1 MVQESSDL
9 EAWTAKERSETDIK
23 NKRALYETYI
33 IFSKVTHVLN
43 FI

>member
-23 NKRALYETYI
+23 NKRALYETY
-33 IFSKVTHVLN
+33 
-43 FI
+43 